1 MLGPCAMIVA
11 QGLLRIFAKQSGA
24 ARGRGVA
31 HELDNVV
38 NTPAAL

>member
-11 QGLLRIFAKQSGA
+11 QGLLHIFAKQS
-24 ARGRGVA
+24 GVA

-38 NTPAAL
+38 NTLVAS